1 MPPLD
6 KFTGPLGI
14 ANSAHL
20 LRRATFS
27 ATPANIA
34 SFAAMDID
42 TAMDTLFTPLS
53 IPDPPIDPATGSTW
67 LNPAATGANSEQEN
81 LIDYFTA
88 WHLEQMRTSGANIR
102 ERLVWFLHTHLPIKR
117 TTVPSSECIYY
128 QNALFRNF
136 AFGDFKELF
145 LKICIDNGML
155 LFIDNAT
162 NDVDSPNENYARE
175 MFELY
180 SIGRGVQISEGN
192 YTNYTEDD
200 VKAATRVLTGYTNDE
215 TFTNTDPDTGIP
227 AGKIITELDG
237 GTEVATRHDA
247 GVKQFSAAFGNHTIE
262 PSALHNGRATKE
274 AAEEEL
280 IDMIDMIFDQDET
293 ARLIVRKLYRFF
305 VYYEISEEVETN
317 VIEPLATIFRTGD
330 YSLETVVRALLS
342 SVHFF
347 DTDNAVTADDNKG
360 AIIKSPVEIVI
371 NTCTLFQVDFPVDV
385 SILYDTVYREGLLE
399 SIDNQGLYLYEPY
412 DVAGYAAYFQFPNY
426 NRNWIT
432 PYSLAYRYQFA
443 DVLIAGVG
451 DPVAIKLDI
460 LDWVEN
466 PVNIADPSDATGLV
480 QSLVDYMFPYPLNA
494 ARFDFFLTDIFLDG
508 LNPSTWT
515 AEWSNYV
522 SDPATYEATVRSRLE
537 IIVRALMQ
545 SPEYQLL

>member
-6 KFTGPLGI
+6 KFTGPLGS
-14 ANSAHL
+14 ANAIHL
-20 LRRATFS
+20 LRRTTFTQ
-27 ATPANIA
+27 TPSEIA
-34 SFAAMDID
+34 AFASMDID
-42 TAMDTLFTPLS
+42 TALNTLFAPLTT
-53 IPDPPIDPATGSTW
+53 PDPPTNPNTGSTW
-67 LNPAATGANSEQEN
+67 LTPAASGGEDQED
-81 LIDYFTA
+81 LIDYFSA
-88 WHLEQMRTSGANIR
+88 WHLELMRTTGTNLR

-128 QNALFRNF
+128 QNALFRYY
-136 AFGDFKELF
+136 AFGNFKELF
-145 LKICIDNGML
+145 LKVCVDNGML

-162 NDVDSPNENYARE
+162 NDVASPNENFARE

-200 VKAATRVLTGYTNDE
+200 VKAATRILTGYTNDD
-215 TFTNTDPDTGIP
+215 TFTNLDPDTGIP
-227 AGKIITELDG
+227 SGYIITELDG
-237 GTEVATRHDA
+237 GIEVATKHDA
-247 GVKQFSAAFGNHTIE
+247 GLKQFSAAFGNHTIE
-262 PSALHNGRATKE
+262 PSTLHNGRATKE

-280 IDMIDMIFDQDET
+280 SNMIDMIFDQDET
-293 ARLIVRKLYRFF
+293 ARFLVRKLYRFF
-305 VYYEISEEVETN
+305 VYYEIPEEVETN
-317 VIEPLATIFRTGD
+317 VINPLATIFRNGN

-371 NTCTLFQVDFPVDV
+371 NTCNLFDVTFPVDDET
-385 SILYDTVYREGLLE
+385 LYVTVYQEGLLNA
-399 SIDNQGLYLYEPY
+399 IDNQGLFLYEPY

-443 DVLIAGVG
+443 DLLIAGVG
-451 DPVAIKLDI
+451 DPIALKLDI
-460 LDWVEN
+460 LNWVEN
-466 PVNIADPSDATGLV
+466 STNISDPSNATGLV

-494 ARFDFFLTDIFLDG
+494 ARFDFFLTDVFLDG
-508 LNPSTWT
+508 LYPAAWT
-515 AEWSNYV
+515 AEWENYL
-522 SDPATYEATVRSRLE
+522 SDPGTYEATVRSRLE